1 MNVIYLTDYEA
12 RIMSTEE
19 LEHEFMSMGWIYE
32 DAQDVL
38 GALDM
43 YGFWVYHDQGDNP
56 ITIVTLDKI
65 HRTVMGT

>member
-1 MNVIYLTDYEA
+1 MNVIYLTHYEA
-12 RIMSTEE
+12 RVMSAEE
-19 LEHEFMSMGWIYE
+19 LVGWTE
-32 DAQDVL
+32 AAQDVF

-43 YGFWVYHDQGDNP
+43 YGFWVYHDRGANP